1 MRRRYPFGLYVAL
14 LALLAGLLA
23 AAGCSRGAPPAGAGD
38 LLQATVSVLPQK
50 YLVERVGGGH
60 VAVNV
65 LVGPGAEPHTYE
77 PVASQLRALSR
88 SAVYFTVGVEF
99 EAAWMDRF
107 RSANRQMEIVDTT
120 AGIDLLPMVDHG
132 HDGGA
137 AHAGEERDPH
147 VWTSPR
153 RAAQMA
159 RTICEAL
166 VRLDAAHADDY
177 RANLAALEEDIT
189 ALDADIRTT
198 LAGAQGAQF
207 LVFHP
212 AWGYFAADYGLHQV
226 PIEVGGQEPSAAEL
240 AATIKTARAEGIRVV
255 FAQPNL
261 STRSAETIAAELG
274 GRVVLVD
281 PLAEDWLSNLR
292 KVAEALAA
300 AVAG

>member
-23 AAGCSRGAPPAGAGD
+23 AAGCSRGAPPVAPATSCRPRSASSRRNTWSSGWAGGTWPSTSWWARGRSR
-38 LLQATVSVLPQK
+38 TRTSRWPRK
-50 YLVERVGGGH
+50 
-60 VAVNV
+60 
-65 LVGPGAEPHTYE
+65 
-77 PVASQLRALSR
+77 LRALSR

-292 KVAEALAA
+292 RVAEALAA